1 MKKIGVIGGGIFGS
15 EIALELAKNGFSVT
29 LIEKNSNLLMGATSK
44 SVLRLHLGLHYPRD
58 LETAIQS
65 KRGYLNFRN

>member
-1 MKKIGVIGGGIFGS
+1 MKTVAVIGAGIFG
-15 EIALELAKNGFSVT
+15 LETAIQLQQQGYRVT
-29 LIEKNSNLLMGATSK
+29 IFERRAGILQEGTGN

-65 KRGYLNFRN
+65 RRG